1 MLSVSSASA
10 DWELKKDKDG
20 IQVFTREV
28 ADSRYRE
35 FKGTIV
41 INSTLASVLGVLDH
55 TESCPNW
62 LHRCIEGKLIEQT
75 SFNQRIIYQATD
87 LPFPAASRD
96 SVFVARTTYD
106 AKSNQVQIHLQ
117 SAPGKHPLTNHVRII
132 KSSGSYTLE
141 QLADDRVRVIWRQH
155 IDPAG
160 RLPSFVVNALVTDIP
175 FESLANLREL
185 VKKPIYQRLTFIYD
199 DTGQVVSLDGTS
211 W

>member
-1 MLSVSSASA
+1 MLSISSAAA

-28 ADSRYRE
+28 ADSKYRE
-35 FKGTIV
+35 FKGIVV

-62 LHRCIEGKLIEQT
+62 LHLCIEGKLIEQT
-75 SFNQRIIYQATD
+75 GLNRRIVYQATD

-96 SVFVARTTYD
+96 SVFEARTTYD
-106 AKSNQVQIHLQ
+106 ATSNQVRIHLQ
-117 SAPGKHPLTNHVRII
+117 SAPAKHPLTDHVRII
-132 KSSGSYTLE
+132 KSAGSYTLE
-141 QLADDRVRVIWRQH
+141 QLGDNQVRVIWRQH

-160 RLPSFVVNALVTDIP
+160 RLPAFIVNALVTDIP
-175 FESLANLREL
+175 FESLSNLRKL
-185 VKKPIYQRLTFIYD
+185 VNKPIYQRLTFIYD
-199 DTGQVVSLDGTS
+199 DSDQVVGLAGRS